1 MLHVS
6 DCFFTESEF
15 LTSESDCFMRN
26 TRIVCTCNQCKGNA
40 IYSKSQV
47 RRHIASYGQYFLFG
61 PEEKQHDDSSE
72 QQHVNLFQ
80 RQELLVDGVLQQPE
94 PSVIMDDSASAD
106 ESSSDDSMPQESNTS
121 SSSFYASVVTLCQA
135 MSTLRATGAAEK
147 HIVEVSKAWKS
158 CLAPF
163 IAPDYLKLLP
173 TTAYRIDQLA
183 SRFYPDESHIVVKCA
198 NTRCNK
204 LHRGLSK
211 NEHSQGHTR
220 SCQCG
225 TRIQLATKTPKH
237 SKFVV
242 FDLIGRIRRVWGNQV
257 MADLLHYPRDQ
268 GDGDVWDAALYN
280 NLSRL
285 DDMCFS
291 ITCDGATL
299 QKTRNVSWT
308 PIILR
313 WLNLPPHVRTTA
325 GGMFLWAHLPHD
337 IVIDDALQYLLT
349 MAKTEFRDGFE
360 VFDAHEQKSRQVK
373 IKITRVIE
381 DYQ

>member
-1 MLHVS
+1 M
-6 DCFFTESEF
+6 
-15 LTSESDCFMRN
+15 
-26 TRIVCTCNQCKGNA
+26 CTCNECKGAA

-47 RRHIASYGQYFLFG
+47 RRHLASYGQYVLFG
-61 PEEKQHDDSSE
+61 AEEKQHDDSSE
-72 QQHVNLFQ
+72 QRINLFG
-80 RQELLVDGVLQQPE
+80 RQDLLVDGVLQE
-94 PSVIMDDSASAD
+94 LDSSVLVDDSDSAD
-106 ESSSDDSMPQESNTS
+106 ESSVDDPLPQSSNTS
-121 SSSFYASVVTLCQA
+121 SASFYASVVTLCQA

-147 HIVEVSKAWKS
+147 HIVEVSKAWKR
-158 CLAPF
+158 CLDPF
-163 IAPDYLKLLP
+163 LTPDHLKLLP

-183 SRFYPDESHIVVKCA
+183 SQFYPDESHIVVKCA
-198 NTRCNK
+198 NTRCDK

-211 NEHSQGHTR
+211 ADRSQVHTR
-220 SCQCG
+220 SCSCG
-225 TRIQLATKTPKH
+225 TRIQLATKAPRR

-242 FDLIGRIRRVWGNQV
+242 FDLISRIRRVWGNQV
-257 MADLLHYPRDQ
+257 MADLLHYPRDR

-349 MAKTEFRDGFE
+349 MAETEFRDGFE
-360 VFDAHEQKSRQVK
+360 VFDAHEQKNRQVK